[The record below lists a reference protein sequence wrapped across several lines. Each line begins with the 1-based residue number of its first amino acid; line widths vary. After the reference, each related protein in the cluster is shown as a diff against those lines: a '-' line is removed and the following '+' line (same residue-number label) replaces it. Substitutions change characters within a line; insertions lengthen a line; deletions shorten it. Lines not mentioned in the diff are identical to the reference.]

1 MKKIKIYTTA
11 TCAFCRA
18 EKAFLTEHDI
28 AFEEIH
34 VDQDQK
40 AAEEMFAISGQ
51 LGVPFTV
58 ITNEDGTTE
67 GILGFDQPR
76 ISSALGI

>member
-1 MKKIKIYTTA
+1 MKKVKIYTTA
-11 TCAFCRA
+11 TCTFCRA
-18 EKAFLTEHDI
+18 EKAFLKEHNVE
-28 AFEEIH
+28 FEEIH

-58 ITNEDGTTE
+58 IAAEDGTKE

-76 ISSALGI
+76 ISAALGL